1 MIMKPRFRWRGV
13 FVRVSNIKQKVAR
26 GTTTQMV
33 FRNIYG
39 KSDSAMAIL
48 SGLPTSTNLSPE

>member
-1 MIMKPRFRWRGV
+1 MKPRFRGWVV
-13 FVRVSNIKQKVAR
+13 FFRVSNIKQKVAR
-26 GTTTQMV
+26 INTAQKV

-48 SGLPTSTNLSPE
+48 SGLPTSTNLSPV